1 MGEPSCQLAT
11 DLDEADRLAY
21 FDAVYTGYARAVEEI
36 GDVVESFY
44 SIGGFTIRLRFAG
57 DALASKLTR
66 ALAHLSIPA
75 TDSCALTI
83 CVWDSAS
90 TNTRLPLLVE
100 SLVDLLRQKWWE
112 LLGIRREI
120 KRYDGQRVRTSFFLG
135 PDILSVLDTQRNIGV
150 YWIDD
155 AARIPYWEHGSPFL
169 SILSWWMELKKRQYV
184 HAGAVGNRH
193 GGVLLAGKGGS
204 GKSTTALSCLS
215 SDFDYV
221 SDDYSLLT
229 EAPTPYV
236 YSLYNTAKL
245 KGSHD
250 LDRLPFLR
258 DKITNLDRMPEEK
271 AVIFLH
277 EHYPKQIVSGF
288 PIRAVVVPHVGGHAE
303 TILTPLSSV
312 QALKALAPSSLF
324 QVPGA
329 GQDTFR
335 MLARLVKQVPCFE
348 LEIGASVSAIP
359 PVIRQ
364 LLSEQAN

>member
-1 MGEPSCQLAT
+1 ME
-11 DLDEADRLAY
+11 EADRLAY
-21 FDAVYTGYARAVEEI
+21 FDAVHTGYSRALEQVGDLVERY
-36 GDVVESFY
+36 Y
-44 SIGGFTIRLRFAG
+44 SIGGFTVRLRFAG
-57 DALASKLTR
+57 DALVAKLTR
-66 ALAHLSIPA
+66 ALAHLSISA
-75 TDSCALTI
+75 TDSHALTI

-90 TNTRLPLLVE
+90 TNTRLPLLVA

-120 KRYDGQRVRTSFFLG
+120 KRYDGQRIRTSFFLG
-135 PDILSVLDTQRNIGV
+135 PDILSVLDTQRDIGV

-169 SILSWWMELKKRQYV
+169 SILSWWMELQNRQYI
-184 HAGAVGNRH
+184 HAGAVGNHH

-204 GKSTTALSCLS
+204 GKSTTALSCLA

-229 EAPTPYV
+229 ETPIPYV

-250 LDRLPFLR
+250 IDRLPFLR
-258 DKITNLDRMPEEK
+258 DKITNLDRLHEEK

-277 EHYPKQIVSGF
+277 EHYSKQIVSGF
-288 PIRAVVVPHVGGHAE
+288 PIRAVVVPHVAGDAD
-303 TILTPLSSV
+303 TRLKPLSSV
-312 QALKALAPSSLF
+312 EALKALAPSSLF

-329 GQDTFR
+329 GQEKFR

-348 LEIGASVSAIP
+348 LQIGASVSAIP
-359 PVIRQ
+359 PVVRR
-364 LLSEQAN
+364 LLLEQAN